1 MQIITWNE
9 EEKGNSAEDIALVEQ
24 LEDKLNND
32 NTYDPDT
39 ISTKDAIAYTK
50 MKLMG
55 DYHAILVRK
64 MEELLMDSEIY
75 LLTWDGEASDGGEMF
90 RLTSYEI
97 EDMANGTLFMEFE
110 E

>member
-1 MQIITWNE
+1 MQIITWDENE
-9 EEKGNSAEDIALVEQ
+9 KVKSLEDQALVNH
-24 LEDKLNND
+24 LENLLND
-32 NTYDPDT
+32 STYDPDT
-39 ISTKDAIAYTK
+39 ISTKDALVYCK

-55 DYHAILVRK
+55 EHHAILVKK
-64 MEELLMDSEIY
+64 MEELLMNSEIY

>member
-1 MQIITWNE
+1 MQMITWNE
-9 EEKGNSAEDIALVEQ
+9 EEKHNSAEDSALVQQ
-24 LEDKLNND
+24 LEDLLND

-64 MEELLMDSEIY
+64 MEELLMESEIY

-97 EDMANGTLFMEFE
+97 EDIANGTLFMEFE